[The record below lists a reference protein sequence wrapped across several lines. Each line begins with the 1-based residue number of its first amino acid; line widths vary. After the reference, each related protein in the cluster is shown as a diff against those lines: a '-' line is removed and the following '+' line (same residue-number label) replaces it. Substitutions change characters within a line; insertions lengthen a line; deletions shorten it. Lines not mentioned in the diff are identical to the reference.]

1 MISFIKGELADIN
14 EDTIV
19 VEANCVGYEIFVPGT
34 VLASLPII
42 GSEVKIYTY
51 LNVREDAMELFGFL
65 TKDELNVFKL
75 LITVSGI
82 GPKGGLAILNQVTP
96 DELRIAV
103 ATDDVKA
110 ISAAKGIGAKTA
122 GKLII
127 ELKDKLKV
135 ADTID
140 TGRAIKA
147 IGNSAEANDVRMDVI
162 LALEALGYSSTEASR
177 AVKQVGDT
185 SGMDADTLLSA
196 ALRKI
201 MG

>member
-1 MISFIKGELADIN
+1 MLAYIKGELAAVS
-14 EDTIV
+14 EDTVV
-19 VEANCVGYEIFVPGT
+19 VETNGIGYELFVPAT
-34 VLASLPII
+34 AIMNLPAV
-42 GSEVKIYTY
+42 GSEIKIYTY
-51 LNVREDAMELFGFL
+51 LYVREDAVQLFGFI
-65 TKDELNVFKL
+65 TRDELDVFKL

-82 GPKGGLAILNQVTP
+82 GPKGALAILSKVTP

-110 ISAAKGIGAKTA
+110 ISAAQGIGAKTA

-135 ADTID
+135 
-140 TGRAIKA
+140 K
-147 IGNSAEANDVRMDVI
+147 DVTAPGKVVESLAGVDASDVKMDVI

-177 AVKQVGDT
+177 AVKQVEDAG
-185 SGMDADTLLSA
+185 GMDADALLSA